1 VTLQG
6 AIRYSIQLNQSREHG
21 STAAFRW
28 KDISSARAMLLV
40 HIIDLNSCDDTTTPL
55 LEAQDTIDA
64 IFPIA
69 HAIEE
74 LSMSHEE
81 HCGLFLLY
89 YSELQETINEKS
101 DGYCPLGS

>member
-1 VTLQG
+1 VTLQE
-6 AIRYSIQLNQSREHG
+6 AIEYSIQLNQSREHG
-21 STAAFRW
+21 SKAAFRW

-69 HAIEE
+69 HAIEA
-74 LSMSHEE
+74 LALGHKE
-81 HCGLFLLY
+81 HCGLFLDSY
-89 YSELQETINEKS
+89 VRLQETILTK
-101 DGYCPLGS
+101 DPL